1 MRLKA
6 RNTYLNV
13 AAVLV
18 LLAAPSFARGHHELN
33 GTWKLIPTRADFAG
47 QPVTET
53 GSVTIND
60 RENNITVSRN
70 FTYAAANQTNSYQFS
85 TDGREN
91 SSIRNGKTFKSKS
104 KWEGDV
110 LVVTTTQDIDTTVE
124 HFSLEPAGTLRLVV
138 DRPGQP
144 AVTLFFQRQ

>member
-1 MRLKA
+1 MRLNA

-13 AAVLV
+13 AGVLV
-18 LLAAPSFARGHHELN
+18 LLVAPLSARGHHELN
-33 GTWKLIPTRADFAG
+33 GTWKLIPTRGDFAG

-60 RENNITVSRN
+60 REHNITVSRN
-70 FTYAAANQTNSYQFS
+70 FTYDGANRTNSYQFT

-91 SSIRNGKTFKSKS
+91 SSIRNGKTFKSKA

-110 LVVTTTQDIDTTVE
+110 LVVTTTQDIETTVE
-124 HFSLEPAGTLRLVV
+124 HFSLDPAGTLRLVV
-138 DRPGQP
+138 DRPGQT
-144 AVTLFFQRQ
+144 AVTLFFQHQ

>member
-6 RNTYLNV
+6 RKTYL
-13 AAVLV
+13 
-18 LLAAPSFARGHHELN
+18 LLASPSFARSHHELN
-33 GTWKLIPTRADFAG
+33 GTWKLIPTRGDFAG

-60 RENNITVSRN
+60 REHNITVSRN
-70 FTYAAANQTNSYQFS
+70 FTYDGANQTNSYQFT

-91 SSIRNGKTFKSKS
+91 SSIRNGKTFKSKA

-110 LVVTTTQDIDTTVE
+110 LVVTTTQDIETTVE

-138 DRPGQP
+138 DRNGPP